1 MNSLQFFYLT
11 VAIVLLAVA
20 IVISLFLVFGD
31 EKQNTPPVEQYID
44 KQQFLPK

>member
-20 IVISLFLVFGD
+20 IVIYPTL
-31 EKQNTPPVEQYID
+31 KKN
-44 KQQFLPK
+44 KKRK